1 MLELLKLPD
10 MSLNIEEGLL
20 PKLPRIEELGLN
32 RVNEGPPLPRELDIK
47 WPKVMR
53 DWMQEH
59 WPGVPIP
66 RKWGEEVVKRLPLG
80 LGKSMQNV
88 VDSLGL

>member
-1 MLELLKLPD
+1 MQD
-10 MSLNIEEGLL
+10 IEIIL

-32 RVNEGPPLPRELDIK
+32 RVNEGPPLPRDLDIK
-47 WPKVMR
+47 WPKFMST
-53 DWMQEH
+53 WMQEH

-66 RKWGEEVVKRLPLG
+66 RKWGEETIKHLPLG
-80 LGKSMQNV
+80 LGRGVQDI